1 MMRHY
6 INKKWIDS
14 ETRLSVIN
22 FSQALNPAELII
34 SAEPSDLR

>member
-6 INKKWIDS
+6 INKKWVD
-14 ETRLSVIN
+14 RQRNKAVIN